1 MSDILFDINALKH
14 ELTQNCFIFV
24 FEIKPCKILVWFLIK
39 KVGNKMDTKQMI
51 LPSLQTNRLAIRQVQ
66 LSDAPFIFTL
76 RSDDTIN
83 VFLDRKKAE
92 NLDDAA
98 LFIKKISKNI
108 AEGNTSYWVIDLM
121 EEQFSAGTICIFN
134 MDENEKSCEIGF
146 ELLPMFQKK
155 GMMKEAA
162 LAVISYLIQENKF
175 KKIKAFVHQEN
186 INSIGLLKTLGFV
199 LTNEKETG
207 EPDMAYFNLD
217 LPK

>member
-1 MSDILFDINALKH
+1 
-14 ELTQNCFIFV
+14 
-24 FEIKPCKILVWFLIK
+24 
-39 KVGNKMDTKQMI
+39 MDTKQMI

-98 LFIKKISKNI
+98 LFIQKISKNI

-162 LAVISYLIQENKF
+162 LAVISYVTRENKF
-175 KKIKAFVHQEN
+175 KKIKAFVHREN
-186 INSIGLLKTLGFV
+186 TNSIGLLISLGFV
-199 LTNEKETG
+199 LSNEKETG
-207 EPDMAYFNLD
+207 EPDMVYFNLD